1 MELLQLEDG
10 TLLRFNPQLYEIVEV
25 EDKHEEETQKNSTN
39 VEDDASSSKSGKA
52 ETLRIWTYDTTCF
65 LINLVQ
71 EFDQEFQRSIKKLV
85 WKKICNRLE
94 KEMKV
99 TVSPQQCDTKWKGL
113 VETYKN
119 VKKHNDTSG
128 NNKKDWPYFE
138 LMDIALNKKPEI
150 NPVATCSS
158 SSGLK
163 HNEEKENDSNADSF
177 SSSASSATSGFQSR
191 FCKKRKTTE
200 NAVERRHKEKMARQD
215 RYLEIFESL
224 VNTLKK
230 DKEN

>member
-10 TLLRFNPQLYEIVEV
+10 TLLRFNPQLEVYEIVEV

-71 EFDQEFQRSIKKLV
+71 E
-85 WKKICNRLE
+85 LE

-158 SSGLK
+158 SIPY
-163 HNEEKENDSNADSF
+163 F
-177 SSSASSATSGFQSR
+177 F
-191 FCKKRKTTE
+191 
-200 NAVERRHKEKMARQD
+200 
-215 RYLEIFESL
+215 
-224 VNTLKK
+224 
-230 DKEN
+230 